1 MLSNHKNINID
12 NELIPTSDENIEE
25 IVKHSWSVNLNHQ
38 FPEKVKPFQTP
49 RLKQA
54 IEFIPLTLR

>member
-1 MLSNHKNINID
+1 MLKNSID
-12 NELIPTSDENIEE
+12 NELIPTSDDNIDE
-25 IVKHSWSVNLNHQ
+25 IVKHSWSVSLNHQ